1 MDGGYGLMRASQ
13 FLREYEDLGQEK
25 QNIIQTISGLD
36 ANTPEQAAL
45 LDRIWKLLNSQT
57 FGSNINKSFV
67 ATTADEYMNEKTVE
81 THRRN
86 VAEIISRLDSDYGAL
101 NGFLKKLEGG
111 GAIDIAALSQPVNT
125 FNSVFGGDA
134 VAIKA
139 FDALKGYGVG
149 EKQKGPG
156 EFALAMMSNKIRLA
170 QGEGDTEIDGIGKVE
185 VKAAMGAKGS
195 GGRLGHGG
203 PNAEA
208 QMNSIIKYE
217 KVIPNLV
224 AGIRAK
230 RGGTISL
237 GVFCDAMDAELP
249 VNGKNELG
257 TNNDVRAGLMGA
269 LLQPVFGNG
278 PAQAIANVFSNTEGR
293 QATEEE
299 YVKQN
304 FEWYKTRDNFD
315 AYLLISFTFGKTAMG
330 KTGDDIIKIKQ
341 AGMLGQFAISIVPSK
356 AAPREVFA
364 QISLNNSG
372 V

>member
-1 MDGGYGLMRASQ
+1 MRASQ

-257 TNNDVRAGLMGA
+257 NNNDVRSGLMGA

-278 PAQAIANVFSNTEGR
+278 PAQAIASVFSNNEGR

-330 KTGDDIIKIKQ
+330 KTGDDIIKMKK

>member
-1 MDGGYGLMRASQ
+1 MRASQ

-257 TNNDVRAGLMGA
+257 SNNDVRSGLMGA

-278 PAQAIANVFSNTEGR
+278 PAQAIASVFSNNEGR

-330 KTGDDIIKIKQ
+330 KTGDDIIKMKK

>member
-1 MDGGYGLMRASQ
+1 MKAKQ
-13 FLREYEDLGQEK
+13 FINYCLKEYEDLSKEK
-25 QNIIQTISGLD
+25 ENIIKTISGLD
-36 ANTPEQAAL
+36 AGDENQAAL
-45 LDRIWKLLNSQT
+45 LDRIWKLLNSET
-57 FGSNINKSFV
+57 FGNNITNAFV
-67 ATTADEYMNEKTVE
+67 TTTQDEYMQAATLDG
-81 THRRN
+81 HRKN

-111 GAIDIAALSQPVNT
+111 GAVNISELSKPVNT
-125 FNSVFGGDA
+125 FNAVFGGDA

-185 VKAAMGAKGS
+185 VKAAMGSKGS

-208 QMNSIIKYE
+208 QMKTIMQYE
-217 KVIPNLV
+217 QVIPNMV
-224 AGIRAK
+224 AGIKAK
-230 RGGTISL
+230 AGGTISL
-237 GVFCDAMDAELP
+237 GVFCDQMDAELP
-249 VNGKNELG
+249 VGGQNAMGQ
-257 TNNDVRAGLMGA
+257 NNKIRFDIGSKLWK
-269 LLQPVFGNG
+269 PIFGNG
-278 PAQAIANVFSNTEGR
+278 GDAIARVFSSTEGR

-304 FEWYKTRDNFD
+304 FEWYKARDKFD

-330 KTGDDIIKIKQ
+330 KTGDDIIRIRQ
-341 AGMLGQFAISIVPSK
+341 AGMLGQFAISVVPSK

-364 QISLNNSG
+364 QISLNNKG